1 MIFLIASANQSK
13 PIEFIIAGF
22 IISWKFIWLSNHTQ
36 GKNVRNLCINW
47 QVDNR
52 IKSYFS
58 FTKIVISEDVKKPL
72 RSATLILQNQG
83 QFVCRFSWPFWKED
97 CFWHHTN
104 WNQSSSNSIA
114 LLPCCLTSWKN
125 IYSKLYF
132 AFDDGFGLQNVSNC
146 LMINVSQCGYFRI
159 FL

>member
-47 QVDNR
+47 QADNR

-72 RSATLILQNQG
+72 RSAAKLILQNQG

-114 LLPCCLTSWKN
+114 LAAMLFDFLKKYLFQIVFCLWWWIWVAK
-125 IYSKLYF
+125 
-132 AFDDGFGLQNVSNC
+132 C
-146 LMINVSQCGYFRI
+146 LKMLHIRG
-159 FL
+159 

>member
-13 PIEFIIAGF
+13 PIEFIIVGF

-72 RSATLILQNQG
+72 RSAAKLILQNQG

-114 LLPCCLTSWKN
+114 LAAMLFDFLKKYLFQIVFCLWWWIWVAKC
-125 IYSKLYF
+125 SKCF
-132 AFDDGFGLQNVSNC
+132 
-146 LMINVSQCGYFRI
+146 I
-159 FL
+159 